1 MSEPKVVPPKNRP
14 AVAPA
19 PRTEAESRWERGL
32 RVWEQHVA
40 ALPGG
45 ARSWVEPRSADEAQR
60 RPAHAR
66 EVIHS
71 IEVQIQERRPRETV
85 DWRTWAVFTEWHG
98 RALGLSKRMRLE
110 LARLKAWRHLHRD
123 SPEWGR
129 LGRPPTPPDVVYWR
143 SRAKEALWVL
153 QRVREHL
160 DDRGDGG
167 LPEELVARVRE
178 VCRPPGETEQQEQ
191 EG

>member
-1 MSEPKVVPPKNRP
+1 MGAR
-14 AVAPA
+14 APGVGAASRGA
-19 PRTEAESRWERGL
+19 PRRGAVVGRATVGGRGAAEAGAR
-32 RVWEQHVA
+32 
-40 ALPGG
+40 PGG
-45 ARSWVEPRSADEAQR
+45 DPLHRGADPGA
-60 RPAHAR
+60 
-66 EVIHS
+66 
-71 IEVQIQERRPRETV
+71 RPRETV

-110 LARLKAWRHLHRD
+110 LARLKAWRHLHRN

-160 DDRGDGG
+160 DDRGNGG